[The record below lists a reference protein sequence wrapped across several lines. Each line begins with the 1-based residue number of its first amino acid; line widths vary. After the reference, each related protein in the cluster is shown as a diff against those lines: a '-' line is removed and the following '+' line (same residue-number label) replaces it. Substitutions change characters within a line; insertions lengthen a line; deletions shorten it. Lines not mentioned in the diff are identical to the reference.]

1 MSSEALNGG
10 TGLDNVSAEEVEL
23 FEKYLAEWK
32 GATKSASK
40 AVESDGGVTKES
52 GHIPPFYFRV
62 PTDDELLRQKLRE
75 EARAT
80 FLQRRSRNLVD
91 HDELKELWILLD
103 RYSQGSSTSDRRKI
117 NYRDF
122 KAVAETYKAKCKSY
136 FKPSLFAQLIEGD
149 PSGQVPIISVFNYVM
164 RKVWLQQTRISLS
177 LYDATGQGY
186 LTERD
191 MEYYILDLIPTL
203 PQLGGLEP
211 SFHNFYA
218 CTAVRKFF
226 FFLDPMRSGR
236 VRIQDVLSCSFLD
249 DLLELRDEELPK
261 EAQESNWFSAPSAL
275 KVYGQYLNL
284 DKDHNGMLSKKE
296 LQRYGTGVLTSVF
309 IERLFE
315 ECLTYDG
322 EMDYKTYLDFVLA
335 LENRKEPQSLQYFF
349 KILDVENQG
358 YLTTFSLSYFFR
370 AIQDQLKSFDQE
382 PVSFNDIKDEL
393 YDMIKPEKPDRI
405 TLKDLCRSGQGDVLV
420 SVLIDLNGFWTHE
433 NRELMDSDA
442 VEQTSEES
450 QKSPPT
456 NERSAESP

>member
-1 MSSEALNGG
+1 MGVREVDCSCLFFSHSRVRTGHLNGMSAESLSSSS
-10 TGLDNVSAEEVEL
+10 GLDDVSAEEIDL

-32 GATKSASK
+32 SEPKASAAEQK
-40 AVESDGGVTKES
+40 TGRD
-52 GHIPPFYFRV
+52 HIPPFYFRV
-62 PTDDELLRQKLRE
+62 PSDDELLRQKLRE

-103 RYSQGSSTSDRRKI
+103 RFSQGSSTSDRRKI

-122 KAVAETYKAKCKSY
+122 KTVAEMYKAKCKSY

-191 MEYYILDLIPTL
+191 MENYILDLIPTL

-275 KVYGQYLNL
+275 KVRVTWVIFSTMSMN
-284 DKDHNGMLSKKE
+284 
-296 LQRYGTGVLTSVF
+296 
-309 IERLFE
+309 
-315 ECLTYDG
+315 
-322 EMDYKTYLDFVLA
+322 MD
-335 LENRKEPQSLQYFF
+335 N
-349 KILDVENQG
+349 
-358 YLTTFSLSYFFR
+358 FSIAPVCPFR
-370 AIQDQLKSFDQE
+370 GDSEARFSF
-382 PVSFNDIKDEL
+382 
-393 YDMIKPEKPDRI
+393 
-405 TLKDLCRSGQGDVLV
+405 
-420 SVLIDLNGFWTHE
+420 
-433 NRELMDSDA
+433 
-442 VEQTSEES
+442 
-450 QKSPPT
+450 
-456 NERSAESP
+456 